1 MAPVCHKPETCR
13 ARSMYNSAQNSLAH
27 SVDPIL
33 GCDRRPPQPGFTFH
47 HFNLLTA
54 LPHPFRLNVGSPMF
68 HVERSA
74 RSRFTS
80 TRYDTLRHVYHAR
93 PVTRRFYVASLSVF
107 PPFGPVKQF
116 RHRLAPEPGPSQ
128 SDPIRLSIL
137 HLFFALFA
145 SSVFSVLSSDLCLRR
160 KIEPLEN

>member
-1 MAPVCHKPETCR
+1 
-13 ARSMYNSAQNSLAH
+13 MYNSAQNSPAH

-80 TRYDTLRHVYHAR
+80 TRYDTLRHVYRAR
-93 PVTRRFYVASLSVF
+93 PVARRVLRGLPLRF
-107 PPFGPVKQF
+107 PPFGPGKQF
-116 RHRLAPEPGPSQ
+116 RHPLAPEPAPSQ
-128 SDPIRLSIL
+128 SDPIRPSIL
-137 HLFFALFA
+137 HLFSRSLRPP
-145 SSVFSVLSSDLCLRR
+145 LCLR
-160 KIEPLEN
+160 